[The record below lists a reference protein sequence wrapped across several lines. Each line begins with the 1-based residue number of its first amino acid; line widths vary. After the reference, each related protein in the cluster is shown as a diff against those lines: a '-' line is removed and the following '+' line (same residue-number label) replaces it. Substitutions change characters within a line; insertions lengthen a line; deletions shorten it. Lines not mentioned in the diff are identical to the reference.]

1 MVGAR
6 GIEPP
11 TSCSQSKHSTRLS
24 YAPKEAEVY
33 QNSGDL
39 YGICQSLGQLIGQF
53 GITDLNHESQDRFR
67 PRRSNQHATTI
78 LEFSFNLGLRAAQRR
93 VAAPVK
99 PGTDPNVKQALRHQ
113 NHVANEF
120 SEFKPA

>member
-53 GITDLNHESQDRFR
+53 GITDLNHQSQDRFG

-78 LEFSFNLGLRAAQRR
+78 LEFGFNLGLRATQRC
-93 VAAPVK
+93 VAAPVE
-99 PGTDPNVKQALRHQ
+99 PWSNPNVEQPLGHQ
-113 NHVANEF
+113 DHIANEF
-120 SEFKPA
+120 SEFEPA